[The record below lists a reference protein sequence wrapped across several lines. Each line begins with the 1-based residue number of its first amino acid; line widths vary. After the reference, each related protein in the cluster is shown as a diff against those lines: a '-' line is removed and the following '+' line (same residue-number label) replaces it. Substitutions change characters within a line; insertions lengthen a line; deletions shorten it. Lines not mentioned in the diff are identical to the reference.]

1 MPWDEGDASGKTHKA
16 NTPKKKREWAHV
28 ANSELAATGD
38 EGRAVRAA
46 NAVVARASGRGGSGH
61 TVARSRGRMRK

>member
-1 MPWDEGDASGKTHKA
+1 MPWGYGDARRHTHKA
-16 NTPKKKREWAHV
+16 STPKKQRQWSHV

-46 NAVVARASGRGGSGH
+46 NAVVARKHVIPGRKKKS
-61 TVARSRGRMRK
+61 